1 MHMLDTD
8 EIISHIHRLRK
19 IGQDTQTCEVKE
31 AAGKLPSSVP
41 ETMSAFANGEGGLFL
56 LGLSEKE
63 RFAPVD
69 GFNAAS
75 IQNAMVSAGEKLT
88 PVVRPDME
96 IIPFESHNIL
106 AAWIYPKAIEDRPCY
121 VTAQGMY
128 RGSYIRTGDGDRR
141 LSRYEID
148 RMLEANRQP
157 CWDAEV
163 VMEATTDDLDPYMLR
178 DLIARQKA
186 LHPRIFAA
194 MPDEEIMK
202 SLRIVEEV
210 DGVLHPTLA
219 GLLALGIYPQ
229 KYFPSLTVSFSRY
242 QDTASSAGAPACDE
256 RFVDSRTIVGSIP
269 VMIAEALDCVRRNMH
284 IGAVIDGAFRKEL
297 PDYPLIAVRE
307 AIANALQHRDYSPE
321 GRASSVSL
329 TMYADCLEVLNPGG
343 LYGRVAIEDLGKP
356 GIVATRNQFLSNIL
370 ETTPFPGEGFV
381 VENRGSG
388 IRTINLSLEQAD
400 MYPAEMHSTLN
411 NFRIVFSKRRR
422 TKSEKERVP
431 GKELEQALID
441 EISRSGPLSVT
452 EIVERSGLSK
462 STVSTRVKRL
472 VATGILEPMEVRH
485 SPKQRYRLVR

>member
-1 MHMLDTD
+1 MLNEK
-8 EIISHIHRLRK
+8 EIINFIDRLRK

-31 AAGKLPSSVP
+31 AVSRLPSSIP
-41 ETMSAFANGEGGLFL
+41 ETMSAFANGTGGLIL
-56 LGLSEKE
+56 LGLSEKAK
-63 RFAPVD
+63 FIPVD
-69 GFNAAS
+69 GFNAAT

-88 PVVRPDME
+88 PIVRPDME
-96 IIPFESHNIL
+96 IVPFEGHNIL
-106 AAWIYPKAIEDRPCY
+106 AAYVYPKAIEDRPCY

-141 LSRYEID
+141 LSKYEID

-157 CWDAEV
+157 CWDAEII
-163 VMEATTDDLDPYMLR
+163 MEATAEDLDPRMLR
-178 DLIARQKA
+178 ELIRRQKE
-186 LHPRIFAA
+186 LHPRIFET
-194 MPDEEIMK
+194 MPDGDIMK
-202 SLRIVEEV
+202 SLRIVDEV

-219 GLLALGIYPQ
+219 GLLALGIFPQ
-229 KYFPSLTVSFSRY
+229 KFFPSLTVSFSRY
-242 QDTASSAGAPACDE
+242 QDTANSACAPMSDE

-284 IGAVIDGAFRKEL
+284 IGAVIDGAFRREL

-307 AIANALQHRDYSPE
+307 AIANALQHRDYSVE
-321 GRASSVSL
+321 GRASSTSL
-329 TMYADCLEVLNPGG
+329 VMYADCLEVMNPGG

-400 MYPAEMHSTLN
+400 MYPAKMNSSLN
-411 NFRIVFSKRRR
+411 SFRMVFSKRRR
-422 TKSEKERVP
+422 AKSEKERVP
-431 GKELEQALID
+431 GKELEQALIR
-441 EISRSGPLSVT
+441 ELAKSGNLSIS

-462 STVSTRVKRL
+462 STVSSRIRNLVK
-472 VATGILEPMEVRH
+472 AGILEPLEVRH

>member
-1 MHMLDTD
+1 MLDTD
-8 EIISHIHRLRK
+8 EIINHIHRLRK

-31 AAGKLPSSVP
+31 AVGKLPSSIP

-56 LGLSEKE
+56 LGLSEKKH
-63 RFAPVD
+63 FAPAD
-69 GFNAAS
+69 GFHAAS
-75 IQNAMVSAGEKLT
+75 MQDAMVSAGEKLT

-96 IIPFESHNIL
+96 IIPFEGHNIL

-157 CWDAEV
+157 CWDSEI

-178 DLIARQKA
+178 DLIARQKI
-186 LHPRIFAA
+186 LHPRIFEA

-242 QDTASSAGAPACDE
+242 QDTANSAGTPASDE

-307 AIANALQHRDYSPE
+307 AIANALQHRDYSPA

>member
-1 MHMLDTD
+1 
-8 EIISHIHRLRK
+8 
-19 IGQDTQTCEVKE
+19 
-31 AAGKLPSSVP
+31 
-41 ETMSAFANGEGGLFL
+41 
-56 LGLSEKE
+56 
-63 RFAPVD
+63 
-69 GFNAAS
+69 
-75 IQNAMVSAGEKLT
+75 MVSAGEKLT

-96 IIPFESHNIL
+96 IIPFEGHNIL
-106 AAWIYPKAIEDRPCY
+106 AAWIYPKAIDERPCY

-157 CWDAEV
+157 CWDSEI
-163 VMEATTDDLDPYMLR
+163 VMEATTDDLDHYMLR

-194 MPDEEIMK
+194 MPDEDIMK
-202 SLRIVEEV
+202 SLCIVMDV
-210 DGVLHPTLA
+210 DNVLRPTLA
-219 GLLALGIYPQ
+219 GILALGVYPQ
-229 KYFPSLTVSFSRY
+229 KFFPSLTVSFSRY
-242 QDTASSAGAPACDE
+242 QDTASSAGTPASDE

-400 MYPAEMHSTLN
+400 MYPAEIHSTLN

-441 EISRSGPLSVT
+441 EISRLGPLSVT